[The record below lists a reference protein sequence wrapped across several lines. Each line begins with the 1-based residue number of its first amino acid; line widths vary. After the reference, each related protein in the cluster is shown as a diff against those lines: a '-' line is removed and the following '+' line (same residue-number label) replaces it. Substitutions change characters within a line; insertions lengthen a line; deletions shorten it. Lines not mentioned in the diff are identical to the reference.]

1 MRFASLGSGSRGN
14 GTLIAQGNT
23 TLLVDCG
30 FSAKETEKR
39 LQKVAFDAADLS
51 AIVVTHEQS
60 DHINGVRVLARK
72 YQLPVYATAGTAGCL
87 AADVADYVHEFS
99 CHEQFEI
106 DDIEVSPFPVPHDA
120 REPSQFV
127 FGDGKVRI
135 GLLTDVGSIT
145 PIIEQALSGC
155 QALLL
160 EANHDLTML
169 DNGEYPEHLKYRV
182 SGKMGH
188 LNNVQSSSLLK
199 TIDTRHLQHIMAMHL
214 SEKNNHP
221 DIVKTAFSE
230 ALNCQQDWI
239 GIADQE
245 LGFTWR
251 EIA

>member
-1 MRFASLGSGSRGN
+1 MRFASLGSSSRGN
-14 GTLIAQGNT
+14 GTLIAQGDT

-30 FSAKETEKR
+30 FSAKEAEKR
-39 LQKVAFDAADLS
+39 LQQMGHTAADLT
-51 AIVVTHEQS
+51 AVVVTHEHA
-60 DHINGVRVLARK
+60 DHISGVRVLARK

-87 AADVADYVHEFS
+87 ADDVAGYIHEFN

-127 FGDGKVRI
+127 FGNGKVKV

-145 PIIEQALSGC
+145 PVIEQALSGC

-160 EANHDLTML
+160 EAHHDLIML
-169 DNGEYPEHLKYRV
+169 DNGDYPDHLKYRV

-199 TIDTRHLQHIMAMHL
+199 KIDTSQLQHIMAMHL

-221 DIVKTAFSE
+221 DIVTTAFSE

-239 GIADQE
+239 GMADQE